1 MTFNISIHN
10 FIRELKTEKSV
21 KLSQVPFNTESEFSI
36 YPPNH
41 SEDIRYLR
49 GERPDCLLDL
59 YELTDG
65 LVLFYDKQYGL
76 HIYSLQKSLI
86 KTLEF
91 IQSRGEQYVTGDIII
106 GEFFGDTDLVL
117 CRSDKKS
124 KDFGDICIVEGI
136 YDRKEWSIVGTGL
149 LGFLDF
155 ISRYYEAEGEKYW
168 D

>member
-1 MTFNISIHN
+1 MAFNMSTHN
-10 FIRELKTEKSV
+10 FIRKLKTEKSV
-21 KLSQVPFNTESEFSI
+21 KLSQVFLDPKSEFSI

-41 SEDIRYLR
+41 SEDTRYLR
-49 GERPDCLLDL
+49 GQRPDCLLDL
-59 YELTDG
+59 YG
-65 LVLFYDKQYGL
+65 QHGV
-76 HIYSLQKSLI
+76 HIYSMQKSLI

-136 YDRKEWSIVGTGL
+136 YDREEWSIVGTGL
-149 LGFLDF
+149 LGFLEF
-155 ISRYYEAEGEKYW
+155 ISRYYEAAGEKYW